1 MPVLPA
7 TRKGQQTRT
16 RILAAARKVFGKHG
30 YVDAP
35 MSAVAQEA
43 KVSAGGLYRYFEDK
57 EDLFAALIADLHE
70 ELYSSSRAR
79 HHNFAEDPYG
89 ALLEANHGYLAT
101 YYDNR
106 DLMRTFI
113 EASGVYSRFR
123 EIWWRM
129 RRRHVERFVKALS
142 GTFGITSVDG
152 TAAEIV
158 ADAMACMVEQAA
170 YVWYAHDELNERPV
184 SVDDAAKVATLSWF
198 RTFFPSGRL
207 VSGEGPDQTEDNGLS
222 TD

>member
-1 MPVLPA
+1 
-7 TRKGQQTRT
+7 
-16 RILAAARKVFGKHG
+16 
-30 YVDAP
+30 
-35 MSAVAQEA
+35 MSAVAIEA

-57 EDLFAALIADLHE
+57 EDLFAVLIGDLHE
-70 ELYSSSRAR
+70 ELYSASRAR

-89 ALLEANHGYLAT
+89 ALLEANRGYLAA

-129 RRRHVERFVKALS
+129 RRRHVDRFVKALS
-142 GTFGITSVDG
+142 GTYGITSVDG
-152 TAAEIV
+152 MPAEVV

-170 YVWYAHDELNERPV
+170 YVWYAHDELNERTV
-184 SVDDAAKVATLSWF
+184 NLDEAAKVATLTWF
-198 RTFFPSGRL
+198 RTFFPSRTI
-207 VSGEGPDQTEDNGLS
+207 VNGEGPD
-222 TD
+222 